1 MVTNGHTNNNNNNND
16 EGNKS
21 NSNDNPKG
29 LIQEPHCFSVG
40 LSWAPIIIKLAYF

>member
-16 EGNKS
+16 EDNKS

-29 LIQEPHCFSVG
+29 LIQQPHCFSDG
-40 LSWAPIIIKLAYF
+40 LS

>member
-29 LIQEPHCFSVG
+29 LIQEPHSFSVG
-40 LSWAPIIIKLAYF
+40 LS

>member
-21 NSNDNPKG
+21 NSNDK
-29 LIQEPHCFSVG
+29 PHCFSVG

>member
-21 NSNDNPKG
+21 NDNPQG